1 MRIEGFLQ
9 CSHCSTAQ
17 QAMSNLNTFT
27 ELLENV
33 EATVSLFIAM
43 RDQMSD
49 DEWDTLNNHPLLS
62 PLLDSLSD
70 IEYTVGT

>member
-1 MRIEGFLQ
+1 
-9 CSHCSTAQ
+9 
-17 QAMSNLNTFT
+17 MSNLNTFSN
-27 ELLENV
+27 LLEEV
-33 EATVSLFIAM
+33 GTTLSLFIAM

-70 IEYTVGT
+70 LEYTVGP

>member
-1 MRIEGFLQ
+1 
-9 CSHCSTAQ
+9 
-17 QAMSNLNTFT
+17 MSNLNTFT

>member
-1 MRIEGFLQ
+1 
-9 CSHCSTAQ
+9 
-17 QAMSNLNTFT
+17 MSNLNTFA

-33 EATVSLFIAM
+33 ETTVSLFIAM

>member
-1 MRIEGFLQ
+1 
-9 CSHCSTAQ
+9 
-17 QAMSNLNTFT
+17 MSNLNTFA